1 MLKADLQSYDAIII
15 GAGISGLVC
24 GCYLAKAGMKVLIA
38 EQHHQP
44 GGYCTSFKRKGF
56 TFDAAAHS
64 FGSYREGGAF
74 RKAIQDLGIDQRV
87 VIKRYD
93 PIDIIITP
101 DMRITFWTDQ
111 ERTIK
116 AVEDAFPNEHRIR
129 EFFSFM
135 GAPRPADIA
144 ALRRKTFQDLL
155 DHYFSDKRLKAI
167 LAFPV
172 FGNGGLP
179 PSLMSAFTGS
189 KIFTEFIIDGG
200 YYPDGGMQALSNA
213 LAQQF
218 RNFGGTLLLSS
229 LVTRILVDQKRVSG
243 VELKSQGL
251 VYSRYVISNGDARQT
266 FLTLLR
272 EVPLDQQLT
281 NKLKTMTPSLSMFII
296 YLGIDDYFSA
306 LPQPGSTLWYLP
318 HYNIEEMYR
327 LAKMNLAVDLTKYLC
342 RVSPNRNAVL
352 AMSNTSY
359 KDEQYWIA
367 NKTRLLDDFIETI
380 EKTAIPELSRHIVFK
395 EAATPHTL
403 QRYTLNDEGA
413 AYGWES
419 TREQFLDPEFRKP
432 SFLSG
437 LYLTGHWTTFAQGL
451 AGVVYL
457 GHDLSDI
464 ILRRA
469 KHGNA

>member
-1 MLKADLQSYDAIII
+1 MSKADNKTYDAIII
-15 GAGISGLVC
+15 GAGIGGLVC

-38 EQHHQP
+38 EQHHKP

-64 FGSYREGGAF
+64 FGSYREGGVF
-74 RKAIQDLGIDQRV
+74 RKVIRDLGIDQRV
-87 VIKRYD
+87 VINRYD

-101 DMRITFWTDQ
+101 DMRIAFWTDL

-116 AVEDAFPNEHRIR
+116 EVEKAFPNEHRIR

-135 GAPRPADIA
+135 GAPRPTDIA
-144 ALRRKTFQDLL
+144 ALRRKTFQEVL
-155 DHYFSDKRLKAI
+155 DHYFSDRRIKAI

-189 KIFTEFIIDGG
+189 KIFTEFMIDGG
-200 YYPDGGMQALSNA
+200 YYPDGGMQELSNA

-218 RNFGGTLLLSS
+218 RDFGGTLLLSS
-229 LVTRILVDQKRVSG
+229 LVTRILVDQKRVAG
-243 VELKSQGL
+243 VELKSQAL
-251 VYSRYVISNGDARQT
+251 AYARYVISNGDARQT
-266 FLTLLR
+266 FFKLLR
-272 EVPLDQQLT
+272 EEPVDKQLT
-281 NKLKTMTPSLSMFII
+281 DKLRKMTPSLSMFII
-296 YLGIDDYFSA
+296 YLGIDDYFDA

-318 HYNIEEMYR
+318 HYDIEEMYR
-327 LAKMNLAVDLTKYLC
+327 AAKMTLTVDLTKYLC
-342 RVSPNRNAVL
+342 RVSPNRKSVL

-367 NKTRLLDDFIETI
+367 NKTRLLNDFIETI
-380 EKTAIPELSRHIVFK
+380 EKTAVPELSRHIVFK

-403 QRYTLNDEGA
+403 RRYTLNDEGA

-419 TREQFLDPEFRKP
+419 TREQFLDPELRKP

-457 GHDLSDI
+457 GHNLSDI
-464 ILRRA
+464 ILRRE
-469 KHGNA
+469 KHGSA